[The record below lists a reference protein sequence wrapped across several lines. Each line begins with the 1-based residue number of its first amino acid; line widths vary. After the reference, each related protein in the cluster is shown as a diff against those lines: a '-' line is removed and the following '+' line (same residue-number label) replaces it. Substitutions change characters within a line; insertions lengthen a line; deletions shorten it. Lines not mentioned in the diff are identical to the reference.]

1 MKKLS
6 TVLLGLGLFVSSA
19 LYAAEANKS
28 TTQQATHMGDH
39 MHEGKMM
46 NHMNMNG
53 MTDEE
58 MKKMHD
64 KMNGMNDEEMKKNHE
79 KLDSMSNKKK
89 KKMHQDMANEK
100 TKNGMSDEERKKI
113 GNKQKHEKNI

>member
-39 MHEGKMM
+39 MHDGKMM
-46 NHMNMNG
+46 NHMNKNG

-58 MKKMHD
+58 MKNMH
-64 KMNGMNDEEMKKNHE
+64 KNMSEEEMKEMHK
-79 KLDSMSNKKK
+79 KMSNDN
-89 KKMHQDMANEK
+89 M
-100 TKNGMSDEERKKI
+100 
-113 GNKQKHEKNI
+113 KNIKHK

>member
-6 TVLLGLGLFVSSA
+6 TVLLGLGLLVSSA

-28 TTQQATHMGDH
+28 TAHQSSHMGDH

-58 MKKMHD
+58 MKK
-64 KMNGMNDEEMKKNHE
+64 NHE
-79 KLDSMSNKKK
+79 KLDSMTTEEM

-100 TKNGMSDEERKKI
+100 TKNGMSDEEMKKM
-113 GNKQKHEKNI
+113 GHK

>member
-39 MHEGKMM
+39 YNTPKC
-46 NHMNMNG
+46 
-53 MTDEE
+53 
-58 MKKMHD
+58 
-64 KMNGMNDEEMKKNHE
+64 
-79 KLDSMSNKKK
+79 
-89 KKMHQDMANEK
+89 QDNFF
-100 TKNGMSDEERKKI
+100 
-113 GNKQKHEKNI
+113 

>member
-28 TTQQATHMGDH
+28 TAHQSSHMGDH

-64 KMNGMNDEEMKKNHE
+64 KMNGMTNEEM
-79 KLDSMSNKKK
+79 

-100 TKNGMSDEERKKI
+100 TKNGMSDEEMKKM
-113 GNKQKHEKNI
+113 GHK

>member
-46 NHMNMNG
+46 NHMNMND

-58 MKKMHD
+58 IRAKD
-64 KMNGMNDEEMKKNHE
+64 AIVNG
-79 KLDSMSNKKK
+79 DSSVEYS
-89 KKMHQDMANEK
+89 A
-100 TKNGMSDEERKKI
+100 
-113 GNKQKHEKNI
+113 

>member
-28 TTQQATHMGDH
+28 TTQQAT
-39 MHEGKMM
+39 
-46 NHMNMNG
+46 
-53 MTDEE
+53 E

-64 KMNGMNDEEMKKNHE
+64 KMNGMNDEEMKKTHE
-79 KLDSMSNKKK
+79 KMDNMTNEEM
-89 KKMHQDMANEK
+89 KKMHEDMANEK
-100 TKNGMSDEERKKI
+100 TKNGGYRDWETDRKSTRL
-113 GNKQKHEKNI
+113 NSSHRSLSRMPSSA